1 MFSIPY
7 LQKLHFPIPIPKFLI
22 INLCHKF
29 LCSGFPVAPSD
40 CFYSFFQWS
49 ITVFRQCLLS
59 KQIMSLFLETIQLKI
74 TWPCP
79 LSLKLFTF
87 ILVWV
92 KEFYYKLLN
101 RVHSKTDNN
110 KMIHIFFTLTD
121 QICNHESFPIE
132 TFFFSVGKNN
142 EYNTYIIHQ
151 FNLWITHRQNR
162 GPGGSMC

>member
-121 QICNHESFPIE
+121 MQSWILSNRNIL
-132 TFFFSVGKNN
+132 FFGWKK
-142 EYNTYIIHQ
+142 
-151 FNLWITHRQNR
+151 
-162 GPGGSMC
+162 